1 MLDLRQL
8 RYFTTIADQRSF
20 TRAAEVLNVAQPA
33 LSLHVRHMEAD
44 LGVALLVRSS
54 RGVELTESGMILLRH
69 ARAILGQLAAA
80 EEEIRGQ
87 AADPAGEVRLGLPAT
102 ICEVIAVPLIREV
115 HQRHPKIRLRLAEAM
130 SGYVQDWLR
139 EGRLD
144 LAILYNDIADTR
156 IASRT
161 LLQEELVLFASPTL
175 AAGTGLPPPGT
186 PIARSLAFDMPLI
199 LPAESHSLRRLLAD
213 QALAAGRSLTTVFDV
228 DSYTNIKALVAQDLG
243 FSILPR
249 RAIGAAVDQ
258 GQLVFWPVS
267 DPPLM
272 RTIHLSTRKDRP
284 QTNAVAAV
292 ERLTHGLLTS
302 LVTSGAWIGTRL
314 SAQD

>member
-1 MLDLRQL
+1 MIDIRQL

-33 LSLHVRHMEAD
+33 LSLHVRHMETE
-44 LGVALLVRSS
+44 LGVALLVRTP
-54 RGVELTESGMILLRH
+54 RGVEPTESGMILLRH
-69 ARAILGQLAAA
+69 ARAILGQLAVA

-130 SGYVQDWLR
+130 SGYVQDWLK

-156 IASRT
+156 ISSRSI
-161 LLQEELVLFASPTL
+161 LQEELVLFGSPSL
-175 AAGTGLPPPGT
+175 AGGTTLPPPGN
-186 PIARSLAFDMPLI
+186 PISRSLAFDVPLI
-199 LPAESHSLRRLLAD
+199 LPAENHSLRRLLAD
-213 QALAAGRSLTTVFDV
+213 QALALGRNLTTVFDV

-249 RAIGAAVDQ
+249 RAIETAVDQ
-258 GQLVFWPVS
+258 GQLMFWPVS
-267 DPPLM
+267 DPPLL

-284 QTNAVAAV
+284 RTNAVAAV
-292 ERLTHGLLTS
+292 ERLTETLLTT
-302 LVTSGAWIGTRL
+302 LVASGAWAGTRL
-314 SAQD
+314 PAVL

>member
-1 MLDLRQL
+1 MIDIRQL

-33 LSLHVRHMEAD
+33 LSLHVRHMETE
-44 LGVALLVRSS
+44 LGVALLVRTP
-54 RGVELTESGMILLRH
+54 RGVEPTESGMILLRH
-69 ARAILGQLAAA
+69 ARAILGQLAVA

-130 SGYVQDWLR
+130 SGYVQDWLK

-156 IASRT
+156 ISSRSI
-161 LLQEELVLFASPTL
+161 LQEELVLFGSPSL
-175 AAGTGLPPPGT
+175 AGVTTLPPPGN
-186 PIARSLAFDMPLI
+186 PISRSLAFDVPLI
-199 LPAESHSLRRLLAD
+199 LPAENHSLRRLLAD
-213 QALAAGRSLTTVFDV
+213 QALALGRNLTTVFDV

-249 RAIGAAVDQ
+249 RAIETAVDQ
-258 GQLVFWPVS
+258 GQLMFWPVS
-267 DPPLM
+267 DPPLL

-284 QTNAVAAV
+284 RTNAVAAV
-292 ERLTHGLLTS
+292 ERLTETLLTT
-302 LVTSGAWIGTRL
+302 LVASGAWAGTRL
-314 SAQD
+314 PAVL